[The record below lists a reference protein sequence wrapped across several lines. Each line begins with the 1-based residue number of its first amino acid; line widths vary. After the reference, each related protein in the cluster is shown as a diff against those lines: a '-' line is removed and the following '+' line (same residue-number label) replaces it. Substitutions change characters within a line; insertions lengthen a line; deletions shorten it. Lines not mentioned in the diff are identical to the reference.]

1 MRELSHK
8 TVDLAPSGSITI
20 WSIRYYWILFVFI
33 SFSKWLV
40 TSVTLMALVLS
51 SVAYSYPM
59 KMEGM
64 MNMRMNV
71 VQDSGSMNDMSDCMP
86 ECDSTQSNSSENNE
100 NSYIQ
105 CDMSSMSMNNSH
117 HCSDKGD
124 SCCKTI
130 CVVSVYA
137 LPIGLTAY
145 TNAMTSV
152 ITYAQYNEQKR
163 SFTSS
168 SLYRPPIT

>member
-1 MRELSHK
+1 MF
-8 TVDLAPSGSITI
+8 T
-20 WSIRYYWILFVFI
+20 

-64 MNMRMNV
+64 AMNMPMNEA
-71 VQDSGSMNDMSDCMP
+71 QSSNSMEDMSDCMP
-86 ECDSTQSNSSENNE
+86 DCHSQEDPQS
-100 NSYIQ
+100 SYFQ
-105 CDMSSMSMNNSH
+105 CDMSSTSMNNST

-124 SCCKTI
+124 SCCKTM

-137 LPIGLTAY
+137 LPIGLKTHINSLALAISY
-145 TNAMTSV
+145 DH
-152 ITYAQYNEQKR
+152 YNEQTR

-168 SLYRPPIT
+168 SLYRPPIA

>member
-1 MRELSHK
+1 MF
-8 TVDLAPSGSITI
+8 T
-20 WSIRYYWILFVFI
+20 

-40 TSVTLMALVLS
+40 TSITLVALVLS

-64 MNMRMNV
+64 VMNMPMNTA
-71 VQDSGSMNDMSDCMP
+71 QDSDPMNDMSDCMP
-86 ECDSTQSNSSENNE
+86 AHHSAQGNSSGNDDSSNM
-100 NSYIQ
+100 Q
-105 CDMSSMSMNNSH
+105 CDTSLMSMNNSH

-152 ITYAQYNEQKR
+152 IIYAQYNEQTR

-168 SLYRPPIT
+168 SLYRPPIA

>member
-1 MRELSHK
+1 MRGFSHK
-8 TVDLAPSGSITI
+8 IIDLTPSGSL
-20 WSIRYYWILFVFI
+20 SISLILTMWIFIVFS
-33 SFSKWLV
+33 SFSKWIV

-64 MNMRMNV
+64 TMNMPMSAA
-71 VQDSGSMNDMSDCMP
+71 QDSGSMNDSMPDCHSPKESQSSDL
-86 ECDSTQSNSSENNE
+86 
-100 NSYIQ
+100 Q
-105 CDMSSMSMNNSH
+105 CDISSMSMNNND

-124 SCCKTI
+124 NCCKTV
-130 CVVSVYA
+130 CAVSVYA
-137 LPIGLTAY
+137 LPIGLNTQFNSLAFSIKY
-145 TNAMTSV
+145 DF
-152 ITYAQYNEQKR
+152 YNEQTR

>member
-1 MRELSHK
+1 MF
-8 TVDLAPSGSITI
+8 T
-20 WSIRYYWILFVFI
+20 

-40 TSVTLMALVLS
+40 TSITLVALVLS

-64 MNMRMNV
+64 VMNM
-71 VQDSGSMNDMSDCMP
+71 SMETAQNTENITDCMSDCHF
-86 ECDSTQSNSSENNE
+86 SKSNDT
-100 NSYIQ
+100 SYMQ
-105 CDMSSMSMNNSH
+105 CDMSLIMLMNNSH

-137 LPIGLTAY
+137 LPIGLMAH
-145 TNAMTSV
+145 TNATASV
-152 ITYAQYNEQKR
+152 IVYAQYNEQTR

-168 SLYRPPIT
+168 SLYRPPIA

>member
-1 MRELSHK
+1 M
-8 TVDLAPSGSITI
+8 
-20 WSIRYYWILFVFI
+20 LFVFT

-64 MNMRMNV
+64 MMNMPMEAAQNT
-71 VQDSGSMNDMSDCMP
+71 DNMTDCMSDCH
-86 ECDSTQSNSSENNE
+86 SSKNNE
-100 NSYIQ
+100 TSYMQ
-105 CDMSSMSMNNSH
+105 CDMSLMLMDNSH

-137 LPIGLTAY
+137 LPIGLITY

-152 ITYAQYNEQKR
+152 IIYTQHNEQTR

-168 SLYRPPIT
+168 SLYRPPIA

>member
-8 TVDLAPSGSITI
+8 IVDLPPSGSINIRLILNI
-20 WSIRYYWILFVFI
+20 WVFI
-33 SFSKWLV
+33 VFSSFSKWLV

-64 MNMRMNV
+64 MMSKSTSQSQMSMSSMK
-71 VQDSGSMNDMSDCMP
+71 DSMTDCHSP
-86 ECDSTQSNSSENNE
+86 EDTQSSDL
-100 NSYIQ
+100 Q
-105 CDMSSMSMNNSH
+105 CDMSSMPMNNND
-117 HCSDKGD
+117 HCSDSGD

-130 CVVSVYA
+130 CAVSVYA

-145 TNAMTSV
+145 TNAMTSA
-152 ITYAQYNEQKR
+152 IIYTQYNEQIR
-163 SFTSS
+163 PFTSS
-168 SLYRPPIT
+168 SLYRPPIA